1 MMNEMTVK
9 RKLKRPEILAPAG
22 TLEKL
27 KTAIHYGADAVY
39 IATAALISI
48 GCRVC
53 QMCYKGNCSKG
64 IATQDLSLRHR
75 LDYKEMGKAVA
86 NYINAMTDEACMLVQ
101 QAGNTHITK
110 LEKQNLRAL
119 TMEASALTGVPMAG
133 SENRKN

>member
-1 MMNEMTVK
+1 MA
-9 RKLKRPEILAPAG
+9 L
-22 TLEKL
+22 
-27 KTAIHYGADAVY
+27 GADAVY